1 MPTKFKQKE
10 EKEEQR
16 LRAKKAKEDLE
27 EFLLH
32 NDRITSILKYY
43 RCDEMFGD
51 SVVWSTV
58 PENDRREIFLES
70 MHTLA
75 KREKEERKNVR
86 KRNTKRLTEIL
97 DRMTGIRFSTTW
109 EQAQQMLLDNPAF
122 ADDDELLAMDK
133 EDALI
138 VFEDHIRE
146 LEKEEEQEK
155 EKERKRIKRSQRKN

>member
-1 MPTKFKQKE
+1 
-10 EKEEQR
+10 
-16 LRAKKAKEDLE
+16 
-27 EFLLH
+27 
-32 NDRITSILKYY
+32 
-43 RCDEMFGD
+43 MFNETT
-51 SVVWSTV
+51 VWSAV
-58 PENDRREIFLES
+58 PENDRREIFLEA

-97 DRMTGIRFSTTW
+97 DRMTGIRFCTTW

-146 LEKEEEQEK
+146 K
-155 EKERKRIKRSQRKN
+155 EKERKRIKRSQRKNRDAMIQVLDELHEAGI